1 MVNPVGFAWLPLL
14 AKGKINVDEHS
25 IAVAASLPPGYLS
38 IQPLGLG
45 KGVSAVLGTVLF
57 SFMFGLSFN

>member
-1 MVNPVGFAWLPLL
+1 MINPVGFAWLPLL

-25 IAVAASLPPGYLS
+25 ICVAASLPAGYLS

-45 KGVSAVLGTVLF
+45 HGVSCIKI
-57 SFMFGLSFN
+57 